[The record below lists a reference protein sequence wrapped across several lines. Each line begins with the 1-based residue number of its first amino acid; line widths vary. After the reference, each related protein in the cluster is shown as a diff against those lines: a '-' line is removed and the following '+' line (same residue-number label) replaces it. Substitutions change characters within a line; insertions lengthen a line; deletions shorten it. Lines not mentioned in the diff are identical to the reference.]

1 MKTEIENNTTKM
13 AALETKLQEVRAHSI
28 ANEQYT
34 YTICSTKTNVRIFG
48 LREHTGENCANKVFD
63 LVREKKSSKTMKVGV
78 VMLAT
83 VHC

>member
-1 MKTEIENNTTKM
+1 MKTEIENNTTNM
-13 AALETKLQEVRAHSI
+13 EELETKLQEVRAYSI

-34 YTICSTKTNVRIFG
+34 CSTRTNVRIFG

-63 LVREKKSSKTMKVGV
+63 LVRGKKSSKTMKVGV